1 MEFHEQQFGLYVTL
15 EENGYIKRTLIS
27 KAGEEDLPSTSIQ
40 DEVILFSELNFEPYA
55 KVVDAIQ
62 NIADQLDLEDKETMT
77 TEEKEIFNSFSSL
90 VEDLLDELEKE
101 QQIPG
106 LLLRTTIQDSL
117 PINDDSI
124 EYAYLSTK
132 IIPEQLRAIVDY
144 NFFINSLFYNMDAK
158 IPLIDGT
165 DFYFLSALKIQQEL
179 TFAGVLEARYFFRS
193 IVDYFVFLT
202 MQFLNTNPNVT
213 RCKCCGKF
221 FVPKTKKATKYC
233 DRIVRNNLTCKQI
246 APIVKHQKLASSD
259 KVIEAYDRNKRKMYR
274 RYERNDGKVYMSEKG
289 LTYNDFYEWNDNAT
303 EARDKYLKGEL
314 TAEDALKFIEVND

>member
-1 MEFHEQQFGLYVTL
+1 MKFHEQQFGLYVTL
-15 EENGYIKRTLIS
+15 EDDGYIKRTLIS
-27 KAGEEDLPSTSIQ
+27 ETGEKNLPFTSIQ

-77 TEEKEIFNSFSSL
+77 TEEKEIFNSFCTF
-90 VEDLLDELEKE
+90 VEELLDALDEE
-101 QQIPG
+101 QPIQG
-106 LLLRTTIQDSL
+106 LLLRTTINDSL
-117 PINDDSI
+117 PIKDDST
-124 EYAYLSTK
+124 EYAYLATK

-165 DFYFLSALKIQQEL
+165 DFYFLSTLKIQQEL

-221 FVPKTKKATKYC
+221 FVPKTKKVTKYC

-314 TAEDALKFIEVND
+314 TAEEALKFIEVND